1 MIFKFLAYTSCLLL
15 ASACVSAQTTS
26 NQQEHSYLSSLF
38 ENSLLF
44 DTARFIIADEEM
56 NTENSEESWKKWQT
70 VENYKYGKDR
80 GSLPMIADL
89 NSLHP
94 YFRDRIVDLIRIC
107 KEQGIELAV
116 VESFRTHA
124 KQAEY
129 FGMGRKYTRSKG
141 GKSKHQY
148 GLAVDVVPIVDSVAI
163 WDNVSLWRK
172 IGVTGERLGLR
183 WGGRWRAPYD
193 PAHFEWSGGVNTYQL
208 ANGVQPFVPKSK
220 VPFYPCLEEELVLL
234 QKNWEAWEVE
244 QAVSAKNNRSIK
256 IASVTGSVGQQP

>member
-1 MIFKFLAYTSCLLL
+1 MKKVFLAFTLFAISTYALSQ
-15 ASACVSAQTTS
+15 SAVTTVA
-26 NQQEHSYLSSLF
+26 ESYLTSLLDSSV
-38 ENSLLF
+38 LF
-44 DTARFIIADEEM
+44 DTAAAEQPAFAFAD
-56 NTENSEESWKKWQT
+56 TESAWKNWQT

-94 YFRDRIVDLIRIC
+94 YFRDKIVELIHLC
-107 KEQGIELAV
+107 KAQGIELAV

-148 GLAVDVVPIVDSVAI
+148 GLAVDVVPIVDSAAV
-163 WDNVSLWRK
+163 WDNTLLWKK
-172 IGVTGERLGLR
+172 IGVTGEKLGLR

-193 PAHFEWSGGVNTYQL
+193 PAHFEWGSGVSTYHLAKGMQPGIPRAKANT
-208 ANGVQPFVPKSK
+208 
-220 VPFYPCLEEELVLL
+220 YPCLEEELALL
-234 QKNWEAWEVE
+234 EKYYEAWEAE
-244 QAVSAKNNRSIK
+244 QAVSARTSSQGVSPG
-256 IASVTGSVGQQP
+256 ASGQ

>member
-1 MIFKFLAYTSCLLL
+1 MKKIFLAFTLFVISTYALS
-15 ASACVSAQTTS
+15 QTTVS
-26 NQQEHSYLSSLF
+26 SAAESYLT
-38 ENSLLF
+38 SLLDSSIAF
-44 DTARFIIADEEM
+44 DTVGTDDEGFSVM
-56 NTENSEESWKKWQT
+56 DPENAWKNWQT

-94 YFRDRIVDLIRIC
+94 YFRDRIVELIHQC
-107 KEQGIELAV
+107 KAQGIELAV

-148 GLAVDVVPIVDSVAI
+148 GLAVDVVPIIDSVAV
-163 WDNVSLWRK
+163 WDNTSLWKK
-172 IGVTGERLGLR
+172 IGVIGEKLGLR

-193 PAHFEWSGGVNTYQL
+193 PAHFEWAGGVNTYHL
-208 ANGVQPFVPKSK
+208 AKGAQPVIPRARETA
-220 VPFYPCLEEELVLL
+220 YPCLEEDLALL
-234 QKNWEAWEVE
+234 EKYYEEWEIE
-244 QAVSAKNNRSIK
+244 QAVSARTPLLSQKT
-256 IASVTGSVGQQP
+256 ASGASGQ

>member
-1 MIFKFLAYTSCLLL
+1 MIFRFLTYTLFILLVS
-15 ASACVSAQTTS
+15 ASVSAQTTVT
-26 NQQEHSYLSSLF
+26 QGKHDYLTF
-38 ENSLLF
+38 LLESALPF
-44 DTARFIIADEEM
+44 DTTHVVFADDETT
-56 NTENSEESWKKWQT
+56 TENSEESWKKWAT

-94 YFRDRIVDLIRIC
+94 YFRDRITELIRIC
-107 KEQGIELAV
+107 REQGIELAV

-124 KQAEY
+124 KQSEY

-148 GLAVDVVPIVDSVAI
+148 GLAVDVVPIVDSVAV
-163 WDNVSLWRK
+163 WDNISLWRK

-193 PAHFEWSGGVNTYQL
+193 PAHFEWSGGISTYEL
-208 ANGVQPFVPKSK
+208 ANGAQPFIPKSK
-220 VPFYPCLEEELVLL
+220 ASLYPCLEEELVQL
-234 QKNWEAWEVE
+234 QKNWEAWETE
-244 QAVSAKNNRSIK
+244 QAVSARNN
-256 IASVTGSVGQQP
+256 ASAKSSSVKGSVGQEP